1 MIPRRQT
8 SWNCQ
13 NEVKASVIN
22 IFKVLKQNI
31 LTMTELVTMIEHLE
45 NMSSEIETEK
55 KEILQTLN

>member
-1 MIPRRQT
+1 MTPRRQT

>member
-22 IFKVLKQNI
+22 IFKLLKQNL

>member
-8 SWNCQ
+8 SWNCL

-22 IFKVLKQNI
+22 IFKLLKQNL